1 MKCSENYTLCTVYIF
16 YVVPSNSVYILFK
29 NLTLKPRK
37 VKQKQI
43 KRKIKAKPGNGTLNQ
58 GSKEVQ
64 VLGEK
69 TNN

>member
-1 MKCSENYTLCTVYIF
+1 M
-16 YVVPSNSVYILFK
+16 
-29 NLTLKPRK
+29 KPRK

-43 KRKIKAKPGNGTLNQ
+43 KRKIKAKPENGTLNQ

-69 TNN
+69 KTINQYFFNAKKYKIQSYLLKNIA